1 MLRLR
6 KLARVLMKN
15 KTLSIGL
22 FIVLAFALVAVFA
35 PVLAPEGPYAQNVR
49 SRLRPPSPV
58 NIFGTDNF
66 GRDLFS
72 RVVWGTRIS
81 LLVGLG
87 SVAFTLVFGLV
98 FGLLAGYFQRLDG
111 PIMRA
116 MDGLMAFP
124 PTLLAMAMM
133 AIVEPGLQNII
144 LALSIVHTPRCARV
158 VRGQVLSLRGLEYV
172 DAVRALGASDV
183 RIMVRHILPN
193 CLSPLLVQ
201 ESFVFA
207 QAIMT
212 EATLSFLGIGLPPPT
227 PSWGAILNE
236 GQHYMMDA
244 TWFVV
249 FPALAFMLCIIGVN
263 LLGDGLRDYLDPQ
276 VN

>member
-1 MLRLR
+1 MRLR

-35 PVLAPEGPYAQNVR
+35 PVLAPEGLYAQNVR

>member
-1 MLRLR
+1 MRLR

>member
-1 MLRLR
+1 
-6 KLARVLMKN
+6 MKN